1 MSIATSGE
9 EPAPSDK
16 DDWKKMFLQ
25 QIMEFRKLASARLNR
40 ELGESWQTTALVDA
54 TWLKFAQNPHQQF
67 ENPGHFFAA
76 AAKAMQQNLID
87 SARNR
92 NRQKRGEGEKSVPIH
107 LIDEA
112 SIQVVNL
119 FDLHQSMMLNEA
131 LDLLAK
137 DHPEACFALALE
149 FFYGM
154 NQAEV
159 QRKPQR
165 AAPHNCR
172 DRGFERDQTE
182 RSQVDQAISVES
194 NTLFKRQVLVE
205 DSLR

>member
-76 AAKAMQQNLID
+76 AAKAMQQILID

-92 NRQKRGEGEKSVPIH
+92 NRQKRGEGEKPVPIH
-107 LIDEA
+107 SIDEA
-112 SIQVVNL
+112 SIKDVDL
-119 FDLHQSMMLNEA
+119 FDLHQSMILNEA

-154 NQAEV
+154 NQAEIASSLDLSDYAV
-159 QRKPQR
+159 KK
-165 AAPHNCR
+165 NR
-172 DRGFERDQTE
+172 DLAFAWLKLHWKKEE
-182 RSQVDQAISVES
+182 A
-194 NTLFKRQVLVE
+194 
-205 DSLR
+205 DSTQ

>member
-25 QIMEFRKLASARLNR
+25 QIMEFRKLASARLNH
-40 ELGESWQTTALVDA
+40 ELGESWQTTALVGA

-76 AAKAMQQNLID
+76 AAKAMQQILID

-92 NRQKRGEGEKSVPIH
+92 NRQKRGEGEKPVPIH
-107 LIDEA
+107 SIDEA
-112 SIQVVNL
+112 SIKDVDL
-119 FDLHQSMMLNEA
+119 FDLHQCMVLNEA

-137 DHPEACFALALE
+137 DHPEACHTLTLE
-149 FFYGM
+149 FFEGM
-154 NQAEV
+154 TQAEIAKKLNLTDYSV
-159 QRKPQR
+159 KK
-165 AAPHNCR
+165 NR
-172 DRGFERDQTE
+172 DLALAWLKLHWKKE
-182 RSQVDQAISVES
+182 QA
-194 NTLFKRQVLVE
+194 
-205 DSLR
+205 DSTQ